1 MQVRGVFTSVGVL
14 AGTAPA
20 AAAHGRRRTQGTAP
34 SLGALP
40 THAKGPV
47 QQAANVQCAPG
58 ASIHAFNPAE
68 IPSFTHREF
77 RDAARI
83 MGNVDLFKQ
92 MEAASECIKRDVI
105 FAASLYVT

>member
-1 MQVRGVFTSVGVL
+1 MPLMSSVAPVQSIHVFTL
-14 AGTAPA
+14 
-20 AAAHGRRRTQGTAP
+20 
-34 SLGALP
+34 
-40 THAKGPV
+40 
-47 QQAANVQCAPG
+47 
-58 ASIHAFNPAE
+58 AE
-68 IPSFTHREF
+68 ILSFTHREF